1 MSDSKC
7 STKCCANLSAAYAHL
22 LLRLWVGMRLFMA
35 GVDKLRDGSGANAT
49 FSMDNLA
56 KKSARIADLM
66 SSNSF
71 LPKGMCEQF
80 AHVIVWPLLGVGL
93 WVVLGVF
100 TELGLFAAGLVFLA
114 LGFGLA
120 ALPDDAELVGNI
132 GISIGLVALALM
144 TAHAKKFSVDG
155 IFRGKKKSEAA
166 AE

>member
-1 MSDSKC
+1 MSESKC
-7 STKCCANLSAAYAHL
+7 SPKCCANLGPAFAHL

-35 GVDKLRDGSGANAT
+35 GVDKLRDGNGEATT
-49 FSMDNLA
+49 FSLDNLA

-80 AHVIVWPLLGVGL
+80 AHYIVWPLLAVGV
-93 WVVLGVF
+93 WVVVGIF
-100 TELGLFAAGLVFLA
+100 TEVSLLAAGLVLLS

-120 ALPDDAELVGNI
+120 ALPDDAEVVGNI

-155 IFRGKKKSEAA
+155 FLRGKKSDAA

>member
-1 MSDSKC
+1 MSDSNC

-35 GVDKLRDGSGANAT
+35 GVDKFRDGSGENAT
-49 FSMDNLA
+49 FSLDNLA

-66 SSNSF
+66 STNSF
-71 LPKGMCEQF
+71 LPKSMCEPF
-80 AHVIVWPLLGVGL
+80 ANYIAWPLLVVGV
-93 WVVLGVF
+93 WVVVGIF
-100 TELGLFAAGLVFLA
+100 TELGLLAAGLVFLS

-120 ALPDDAELVGNI
+120 ALPDDGELVGNI

-144 TAHAKKFSVDG
+144 TAHAKNLSLDG
-155 IFRGKKKSEAA
+155 LCRGKKKSEAA

>member
-1 MSDSKC
+1 MSDSKG
-7 STKCCANLSAAYAHL
+7 SSSCCGNLSAAYAHL

-35 GVDKLRDGSGANAT
+35 GVDKLRDGSGEATT

-71 LPKGMCEQF
+71 LPKAMCEQF
-80 AHVIVWPLLGVGL
+80 AHYIVWPLLGVGV
-93 WVVLGVF
+93 WVVLGIF
-100 TELGLFAAGLVFLA
+100 TELGLLAAGLVFLA

-120 ALPDDAELVGNI
+120 ALPDDAEVVGNI
-132 GISIGLVALALM
+132 GVSIGLVALALM
-144 TAHAKKFSVDG
+144 TAHAKQLSLDG
-155 IFRGKKKSEAA
+155 LLRGKKKSAPA